1 MSNAI
6 NFTAKDIQQIE
17 QLGLSVDEVKNQISI
32 ITKGNC
38 FVHVIAP
45 ATSSKGIQVL
55 TKEELNQYIVA
66 FDKEI
71 TDKKLLKFVPASGAA
86 TRMFKDIF
94 NFYEK
99 YTPQSNETVSFLK
112 QGFLLIKNLDKFAFY
127 QPLKQSLAEKNINI
141 EKLLNERDYKPI
153 VQDLLFKEGL
163 NYASLPKGV
172 LIFHQYAQ
180 ELRTAFEEHLVE
192 GSLYAKNTDNK
203 VYLHFTISP
212 EHTDL
217 FNRLSSRVVETYEK
231 RFKVNYSID
240 FSYQSLRSNTIAL
253 TEDNQLFRNEDRS
266 LEFRPGGHGSLLENL
281 SSLKADVIFI
291 KNIDNVTTDERKDDT
306 IVYKKVL
313 TVLLLQ
319 LQRQCFKYLEA
330 IENKTMTTEELLD
343 ADAFIQ
349 KDLQI
354 LLSENYHNLNK
365 DSKQNILF
373 DMLNRPIRVCGM
385 VKREDEPGG
394 GPFWT
399 KDTNGKTSLQ
409 IVETSEINLN
419 DSSQLQIL
427 ENSEYFNPVDLVCG
441 IKNYKGEK
449 FNLLKYTDKS
459 RYFISLKS
467 KNGKNLKSL
476 EHPGLWNGAMS
487 DWITLF
493 VAVPLS
499 TFTPV
504 KTVNDLLRKEHL
516 V

>member
-141 EKLLNERDYKPI
+141 EELLNEKDYKPI

-330 IENKTMTTEELLD
+330 IEN
-343 ADAFIQ
+343 F
-349 KDLQI
+349 
-354 LLSENYHNLNK
+354 
-365 DSKQNILF
+365 
-373 DMLNRPIRVCGM
+373 
-385 VKREDEPGG
+385 VK
-394 GPFWT
+394 
-399 KDTNGKTSLQ
+399 
-409 IVETSEINLN
+409 
-419 DSSQLQIL
+419 
-427 ENSEYFNPVDLVCG
+427 
-441 IKNYKGEK
+441 
-449 FNLLKYTDKS
+449 
-459 RYFISLKS
+459 
-467 KNGKNLKSL
+467 
-476 EHPGLWNGAMS
+476 
-487 DWITLF
+487 
-493 VAVPLS
+493 
-499 TFTPV
+499 
-504 KTVNDLLRKEHL
+504 
-516 V
+516 